1 VAKCRPDGFTA
12 VTPYLVVPD
21 VKGQMN
27 FLARAFGASEAF
39 KMQMPDGSISH
50 ADMVV
55 FGAHVMMGQAGAHH
69 PPVPAM
75 LYLYVED
82 CDTVHAKALAA
93 GGALDQPVR
102 DQFYGDR
109 SGSVKDANGNIWWI
123 ATHKED
129 LSPEEIGRRMAG
141 ERGGKQQ

>member
-1 VAKCRPDGFTA
+1 MPKPIPDGFTA
-12 VTPYLVVPD
+12 ITPYLVVPD
-21 VKGQMN
+21 VKALMA
-27 FLARAFGASEAF
+27 FLTNAFGATEHF
-39 KMQMPDGSISH
+39 KLEMPGGNVGH

-55 FGAHVMMGQAGAHH
+55 FGSHIMLGQSGPHH

-82 CDTVHAKALAA
+82 CDAVHAKALAA
-93 GGALDQPVR
+93 GATLDQPVK

-109 SGSVKDANGNIWWI
+109 SGSVKDSNGNIWWV

-129 LSPEEIGRRMAG
+129 LTAEQIGQRIAAG
-141 ERGGKQQ
+141 QRGK

>member
-1 VAKCRPDGFTA
+1 MAKFRPDGFTA

-21 VKGQMN
+21 VKGQMD
-27 FLARAFGASEAF
+27 FLTRAFGATEAF
-39 KMQMPDGSISH
+39 KMEMPDGSISH

-55 FGAHVMMGQAGAHH
+55 FGAHVMIGQAGAHH

-82 CDTVHAKALAA
+82 CDAVHAKALAA
-93 GGALDQPVR
+93 GATLDQPVG

-109 SGSVKDANGNIWWI
+109 SGSVKDANGNLWWI
-123 ATHKED
+123 ATHKDD
-129 LSPEEIGRRMAG
+129 LTAEQIGQRVAAG
-141 ERGGKQQ
+141 QRGQ

>member
-1 VAKCRPDGFTA
+1 VAKYRPDGFTA
-12 VTPYLVVPD
+12 LTPYLVVQD
-21 VKGQMN
+21 VKGQMD
-27 FLARAFGASEAF
+27 FLTRAFGATEAF
-39 KMQMPDGSISH
+39 KMEMPDGSISH

-82 CDTVHAKALAA
+82 CDAVHAKALAA
-93 GGALDQPVR
+93 GATLDQPVR

-109 SGSVKDANGNIWWI
+109 SGSVKDANGNLWWI

-129 LSPEEIGRRMAG
+129 LTAELIGQRVAAG
-141 ERGGKQQ
+141 QRGQ

>member
-1 VAKCRPDGFTA
+1 MAKFIPDGFSA

-21 VKGQMN
+21 VKGQMD
-27 FLARAFGASEAF
+27 FLTRAFGATEAF

-50 ADMVV
+50 ADMIVL
-55 FGAHVMMGQAGAHH
+55 GAHVMTGQAGAHH

-82 CDTVHAKALAA
+82 CDAVHAKALAA
-93 GGALDQPVR
+93 GGTLDQPVK

-129 LSPEEIGRRMAG
+129 LTAEQIGQRVAAG
-141 ERGGKQQ
+141 QRGQ

>member
-1 VAKCRPDGFTA
+1 MPKPIPDGFTS

-21 VKGQMN
+21 VKGLMD
-27 FLARAFGASEAF
+27 FLTRAFGATVHF
-39 KMQMPDGSISH
+39 KMEMPGGVIGH
-50 ADMVV
+50 ADMLV
-55 FGAHVMMGQAGAHH
+55 FGSHVMMGQAGAHH

-82 CDTVHAKALAA
+82 ADAVHARALAA
-93 GGALDQPVR
+93 GGTLDQPVR

-109 SGSVKDANGNIWWI
+109 SGSVKDSNGNIWWI

-129 LSPEEIGRRMAG
+129 LSPDEIGRRMATA
-141 ERGGKQQ
+141 RPPQQ

>member
-1 VAKCRPDGFTA
+1 MPKPIPDGFTS

-21 VKGQMN
+21 VKTLIE
-27 FLARAFGASEAF
+27 FLTKAFDATVHT
-39 KMQMPDGSISH
+39 KMEMPAGGIAH
-50 ADMVV
+50 ADLVV
-55 FGAHVMMGQAGAHH
+55 FGSHVMMGQSGAHH

-82 CDTVHAKALAA
+82 ADAVHARALAA
-93 GGALDQPVR
+93 GGTVDQPVK

-109 SGSVKDANGNIWWI
+109 SGSVKDSNGNIWWI

-141 ERGGKQQ
+141 ARAKQ